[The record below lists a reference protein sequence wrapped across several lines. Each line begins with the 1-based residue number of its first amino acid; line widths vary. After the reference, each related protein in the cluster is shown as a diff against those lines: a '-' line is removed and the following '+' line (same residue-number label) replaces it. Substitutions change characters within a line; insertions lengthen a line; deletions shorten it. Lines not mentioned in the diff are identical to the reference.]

1 MNVFLIFEY
10 VPEET
15 KMYYIPDVSDED
27 LGILDNANGNYV
39 NTDSSDEAVE
49 AAIRVMD
56 FISEDRYCEKP
67 GCKTNSKW
75 LKYEIKYSA
84 DDKGPAFNIWDKE
97 ALEGSR
103 PSKTIDRVYLCGM
116 IM

>member
-15 KMYYIPDVSDED
+15 KMYYIPNVSEED
-27 LGILDNANGNYV
+27 IAILDKANGNYI
-39 NTDSSDEAVE
+39 NTNSSAEGVE
-49 AAIRVMD
+49 AALHVMD
-56 FISEDRYCEKP
+56 FISEDTYCEKP

-75 LKYEIKYSA
+75 LKYEIKYNA
-84 DDKGPAFNIWDKE
+84 DDKGPVFNIWDKE

-103 PSKTIDRVYLCGM
+103 PSKIIDRVYFCGM